1 MAWQASSA
9 RGRELGVEL
18 RKRREAAGLT
28 GQRLGY
34 QLGWSPSKVSRME
47 SGSRGVSEVDA
58 AIYLTFCGV
67 RKEELDE
74 LLNLARAGDDE
85 TWLQEHGDRLPDE
98 LRTLIYHETT
108 AITLAAY
115 EPSLIPGLLQTPEYA
130 RAVFEF
136 ARVIPPDQMAM
147 AVRARIDRQAVLR
160 KPDPPVCQFFL
171 HEHGLREVVGSRQI
185 MTEQLLHLIFLTS
198 RPQYDIRV
206 VPASLGPHGVWG
218 GMFMLMGYEA
228 HGPVIFVEGL
238 TTSLFLEKPKDIAA
252 YRNVLKRLDEDALDA
267 GQSREWLA
275 WLASQFE
282 QPEGPDECN

>member
-1 MAWQASSA
+1 
-9 RGRELGVEL
+9 
-18 RKRREAAGLT
+18 
-28 GQRLGY
+28 
-34 QLGWSPSKVSRME
+34 ME
-47 SGSRGVSEVDA
+47 TGSRSVSEVDA
-58 AIYLTFCGV
+58 AIYLTFCRV

-108 AITLAAY
+108 AITLAGY
-115 EPSLIPGLLQTPEYA
+115 EPMLVPGLLQTPEYA

-136 ARVIPPDQMAM
+136 TRLIPLDRMAM

-160 KPDPPVCQFFL
+160 KPDPPLCQFFL

-206 VPASLGPHGVWG
+206 VPAGSGPHGAWLG
-218 GMFMLMGYEA
+218 PFMLMGYEA
-228 HGPVIFVEGL
+228 HGPVVYAECL
-238 TTSLFLEKPKDIAA
+238 TTSLFLEKPRDITA
-252 YRNVLKRLDEDALDA
+252 YREVLKRLDGDALDA

-275 WLASQFE
+275 RVASEFE
-282 QPEGPDECN
+282 QPEDGLDERS